1 MSEHSLI
8 QKLMYGIKQTSLGN
22 GIEKTHQI
30 IIDTGQRN
38 GIISC
43 FKMMMYLFP
52 NLRNAELAKIL
63 RPRLFAYGIQ
73 GSASCFQQCG
83 LETLKITNQCAT
95 FGPPLFSCE
104 KTKQGS
110 CAFFR
115 KPHLY
120 HLRRRR
126 GENASWIIF
135 CATASVGWNLK
146 ESRII
151 PCI

>member
-1 MSEHSLI
+1 MSQHSLI

-22 GIEKTHQI
+22 GIEKNHQI

-95 FGPPLFSCE
+95 FGPPLFLCE
-104 KTKQGS
+104 KNK
-110 CAFFR
+110 AR
-115 KPHLY
+115 KLCIFPETPLISTEET
-120 HLRRRR
+120 R
-126 GENASWIIF
+126 GKCVVDHFLCHGF
-135 CATASVGWNLK
+135 CGLESLK